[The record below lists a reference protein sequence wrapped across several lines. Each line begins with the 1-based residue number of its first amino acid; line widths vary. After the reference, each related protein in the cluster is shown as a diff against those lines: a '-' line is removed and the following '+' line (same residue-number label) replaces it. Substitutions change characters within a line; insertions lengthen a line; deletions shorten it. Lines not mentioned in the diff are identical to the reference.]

1 MLLAPHFLVGA
12 AIASSFQNPLL
23 GFGLAFL
30 SHFFLDRIPH
40 WEYSIE
46 PLKEIKT
53 KGMGY
58 TMPILKRVALDV
70 LFGFVVLIAAST
82 LTRGDISFTQAAIG
96 GFFGILPDG
105 LSMLLFL
112 KHDKGLFASVLK
124 IFYLFHQKIHF
135 NKKTGPPDRQ
145 AGHAYRQAGLPPMR
159 IGLSTQAIAI
169 LLALYFLIF

>member
-1 MLLAPHFLVGA
+1 MLLGPHFLVGA
-12 AIASSFQNPLL
+12 AIASNFQNPLA
-23 GFGLAFL
+23 GFVIAFL

-58 TMPILKRVALDV
+58 AMPILRRVALDV
-70 LFGFVVLIAAST
+70 LLGFIVLIIASI
-82 LTRGDISFTQAAIG
+82 LARRDISFIQAAVG

-112 KHDKGLFASVLK
+112 KRGKGIFASLLK
-124 IFYLFHQKIHF
+124 IFYLFHQKAHYD
-135 NKKTGPPDRQ
+135 KK
-145 AGHAYRQAGLPPMR
+145 ANPPMR

-169 LLALYFLIF
+169 LLAIYFLIF